1 MTKRAGLQ
9 QQFRLSLYMSLLL
22 LLLFRLDKT
31 GQFRYLLDTFQ
42 FVCRMAKKKHEGH
55 FVPAIESR

>member
-31 GQFRYLLDTFQ
+31 GQFGYLLDTF
-42 FVCRMAKKKHEGH
+42 
-55 FVPAIESR
+55 